1 VPADFG
7 VLNRGQDGSAVLH
20 DDDQARLLDVEDEPV
35 PLDPSSGAGDERS
48 SLRTGMGFAATS
60 FISNVVVQLLSSVL
74 TARLYGVDV
83 IGEYALVTAPWL
95 TLIQFSN
102 VDEQTALVRDLAVLP
117 ARDVRV
123 GRLFFAVFGFSV
135 GLTTLV
141 AAIVGGLS
149 VAALR
154 GPVDAPHLVVPSL
167 LVLVGYVV
175 IENTS
180 WNMDSVFSAFRA
192 GREIFIARFVQATSF
207 LVFSIGLRTLSS
219 SVWPLA
225 IATVVSFFLAFCT
238 RVVMVRRY
246 LSWVSLAEI
255 RQGVRE
261 LPRILK
267 FGVRLLPGGI
277 AGGVAGQASTW
288 LLGALS
294 DVTTLGAF
302 SRAAGVAIR
311 IQDAGF
317 RLSEMVFPSLVERHH
332 HADRAGMRDDLS
344 FALRSSGIPLLGL
357 AAVGGGVAAG
367 ALSIFGSGF
376 EQADDAL
383 AFLLVAYAISVL
395 TLITGIAMVA
405 QDRPLLTTSLVVV
418 RSVLIVGFL
427 VPGVVWW
434 GATGAAAGFALAYVI
449 DLVIRAVL
457 VRRMVF
463 DGHLGAVGR
472 SALSVIAAFVPAFAV
487 ARVLDV
493 QVPRPFG
500 TITGGVVGF
509 LVYAGVIV
517 LTRGVTADERRRTV
531 AAVQRRIRDR
541 RRQPA
546 TP

>member
-1 VPADFG
+1 
-7 VLNRGQDGSAVLH
+7 VLD
-20 DDDQARLLDVEDEPV
+20 DDDQARLLEAEDQPV

-60 FISNVVVQLLSSVL
+60 FVANVVVQLLSSVL

-83 IGEYALVTAPWL
+83 IGQYALVTAPWL

-154 GPVDAPHLVVPSL
+154 GPVDAPELVVPSL
-167 LVLVGYVV
+167 IVLAGYVV

-207 LVFSIGLRTLSS
+207 LAFSIGLRAVSS

-225 IATVVSFFLAFCT
+225 LATVISFGLAFCT

-246 LSWVSLAEI
+246 LTTVPLTEV
-255 RQGVRE
+255 RQGIRE

-277 AGGVAGQASTW
+277 AGGIAGQASTW

-294 DVTTLGAF
+294 SVTTLGAF

-332 HADRAGMRDDLS
+332 HEDRQGMRDDLS

-376 EQADDAL
+376 DQADDAL
-383 AFLLVAYAISVL
+383 AFLLLAYALSVL

-405 QDRPLLTTSLVVV
+405 KDRPLLTTSLVVV
-418 RSVLIVGFL
+418 RSALIVGFL

-449 DLVIRAVL
+449 DIAIRATI

-463 DGHLGAVGR
+463 DGSLGAVGR
-472 SALSVIAAFVPAFAV
+472 SAVSVVIASVPAFVV

-493 QVPRPFG
+493 QLARPFG
-500 TITGGVVGF
+500 TVAGGIAGV
-509 LVYAGVIV
+509 LVYAAGIV
-517 LTRGVTADERRRTV
+517 LTKGVTAEERRRTV
-531 AAVQRRIRDR
+531 AALQRRIRAR

-546 TP
+546 SP